1 MIENM
6 LPFRMLNFV
15 LMIQKLFCL

>member
-15 LMIQKLFCL
+15 LMIQKGFCL

>member
-1 MIENM
+1 MIENI
-6 LPFRMLNFV
+6 LYFRMLNFV

>member
-1 MIENM
+1 MIENI
-6 LPFRMLNFV
+6 LYFRILNFV